1 MRQRGPQLTPARAYT
16 APSMAGAGLAFALGV
31 VLAHLP
37 PSLPPFWLVTLLLL
51 VCALLAWRLPW
62 ARVAFFLCLGAFWA
76 LTHLTLLLSASFP
89 DDLLRVPLIVE
100 GRVASIPTATR
111 YGGRF
116 NLRIEHTERD
126 GQPLAFRG
134 LVRLSCYRD
143 CPTVRAGERWR
154 VLVRLKPRHGYTN
167 PGGVDYERW
176 LFEQGIQATGHLLR
190 PASAERLDAGAG
202 RDWLTRW
209 RQVLAEHLA
218 HSLGDDAP
226 GLGLIQAL
234 TIGERSKL
242 DPALWEALTGTGTNH
257 LVAISGLHVGLVAGG
272 VLVLVRRLWAGSV
285 GAIHLMAAPRAA
297 AIAGALAALG
307 YAGLAGFSV
316 STQRALIML
325 AVVLGALF
333 LQRTLRPYHALV
345 LALVAVLVWD
355 PLAVLAYGF
364 WLSFGA
370 VAVLLF
376 NLGQRLPNRQL
387 WTRWGRAQWAV
398 GLGLLPLLL
407 LFFGQASLVAP
418 LVNLVA
424 VPVFS
429 LVLLPLV
436 LVSSLLSFIPGLVW
450 PLEQTAALLDWC
462 VSGLS
467 WIAAQPWAAGQLPA
481 RPTWVWVA
489 AFLGVGLLLAP
500 RGLPGRWLGLIML
513 LPLVAVRAPLPA
525 PGEAWFTL
533 LDVGQ
538 GLSAVVQ
545 TRAGTLVYD
554 TGPGYPSG
562 FNTGERVLVP
572 FLKAAGIERIDRL
585 VISHADRDHAGG
597 IVGLL
602 GAVAIGS
609 VQSGEPGELKLLT
622 ADFCQAGT
630 GWDWSGVRFRFLYPD
645 DAGEEGNNASCVLRI
660 ATDGA
665 AILLTGDVDTRIERA
680 LVARFGAALRAEI
693 LVAGHHGSATS
704 TASQFLQ
711 AVAPDWVLF
720 ASGYGNQFGF
730 PVAEVVDR
738 VAAFGS
744 DMMSTASAG
753 AIELRLGPQG
763 LIAGPRSWRAHSAR
777 LWTHRP
783 DDPALIKP

>member
-1 MRQRGPQLTPARAYT
+1 MIR
-16 APSMAGAGLAFALGV
+16 AGLAFALGV
-31 VLAHLP
+31 ALLYTSSGLP
-37 PSLPPFWLVTLLLL
+37 PLWLSALLISAG
-51 VCALLAWRLPW
+51 ALLAWRLPW
-62 ARVAFFLCLGAFWA
+62 ARLIFAVCLGAFWA
-76 LTHLTLLLSASFP
+76 QAHLSLPLHASFP
-89 DDLLRVPLIVE
+89 ETLLREVLVIE
-100 GRVASIPTATR
+100 GRIASIPAIKDAGR
-111 YGGRF
+111 RF
-116 NLRIEHTERD
+116 NFAVERTELD
-126 GQPLAFRG
+126 DQPLAFRG

-143 CPTVRAGERWR
+143 CPTPRAGERWR
-154 VLVRLKPRHGYTN
+154 LLVRLKPRHGYTN
-167 PGGVDYERW
+167 PGGIDYERW

-190 PASAERLDAGAG
+190 PERAERLDAGAG
-202 RDWLTRW
+202 RYWLTRW
-209 RQVLAEHLA
+209 RQVLGEHLA
-218 HSLGDDAP
+218 RTLGDSP

-234 TIGERSKL
+234 TIGERSAL
-242 DPALWEALTGTGTNH
+242 DPSLWAALTGTGTNH

-272 VLVLVRRLWAGSV
+272 VLMLVRRLWASSA
-285 GAIHLMAAPRAA
+285 GAIRLMAAPRAA
-297 AIAGALAALG
+297 AIAGALAALA

-345 LALVAVLVWD
+345 LALVAVLFWD

-376 NLGQRLPNRQL
+376 NLGQRLPSRHL
-387 WTRWGRAQWAV
+387 WTRWGRAQWAI

-436 LVSSLLSFIPGLVW
+436 LISSLLSFIPGLAW
-450 PLEQTAALLDWC
+450 PLEQAGALLDWC

-500 RGLPGRWLGLIML
+500 RGLPGRWLGLVML

-554 TGPGYPSG
+554 AGPGYPSG

-609 VQSGEPGELKLLT
+609 VQSGEPGELTSLT
-622 ADFCQAGT
+622 ADFCRAGT
-630 GWDWSGVRFRFLYPD
+630 GWDWSGVSFRFLHPD
-645 DAGEEGNNASCVLRI
+645 DAREEGNNASCVLRI
-660 ATDGA
+660 ATNGG
-665 AILLTGDVDTRIERA
+665 AILLTGDVDKRIERA
-680 LVARFGAALRAEI
+680 LVARFGAELRADI

-704 TASQFLQ
+704 TAAEFLQ

-763 LIAGPRSWRAHSAR
+763 LIEDPRSWRAHSAR